1 MEEQEKYDGSS
12 IQVLEGLEA
21 VRKRPAMYIGDISQK
36 GLHHL
41 VYEVVDNSIDEALAG
56 FCDEIAVHI
65 NEDNSITVQDNGRG
79 IPVDMHPKEHKSAL
93 EVVMTV
99 LHAGGK
105 FNKDSYKV
113 SGGLHGVGVS
123 CVNALSTKMH
133 VEVYR
138 NGQIHCQ
145 DYAKGKPL
153 SPVHTITEAEAIG
166 NWEQRKT
173 GTFVQFWPD
182 DTIFTET
189 VYHWEIL
196 ANRMRELA
204 FLNAGIKIVLKDKR
218 VMEEHT
224 LEDGTKVKE
233 CKREAFYSE
242 KGLSEFVRYIDNTR
256 TPLISE
262 VIHLSTDKYGTIH
275 LDVITFSGNGEPTLH
290 PDFLG
295 IIEDTCALR
304 DRYYPTAKVS
314 VLSNSTQL
322 GREDVVQALK
332 RCDNR
337 ILKLDAGT
345 DEMMRR
351 IDLPVNSSLTVETIV
366 GWLQQFS
373 GDFVLQTCF
382 LRGEHN
388 GLTIDNTTKEEL
400 QAWYQ
405 AVDRLQPKQIMI
417 YVIDRKTPE
426 ESLEKISREQMEQI
440 AAPLIQK
447 GFDVS
452 ISA

>member
-1 MEEQEKYDGSS
+1 MLFGQIAYGPIHSRRLGTSLGME
-12 IQVLEGLEA
+12 IMPLEHKLCTFNCVYCECGWNESVSHPQLPSRKEVYEALEA
-21 VRKRPAMYIGDISQK
+21 KLQALRK
-36 GLHHL
+36 
-41 VYEVVDNSIDEALAG
+41 
-56 FCDEIAVHI
+56 
-65 NEDNSITVQDNGRG
+65 ED
-79 IPVDMHPKEHKSAL
+79 
-93 EVVMTV
+93 
-99 LHAGGK
+99 
-105 FNKDSYKV
+105 
-113 SGGLHGVGVS
+113 
-123 CVNALSTKMH
+123 
-133 VEVYR
+133 
-138 NGQIHCQ
+138 
-145 DYAKGKPL
+145 
-153 SPVHTITEAEAIG
+153 
-166 NWEQRKT
+166 
-173 GTFVQFWPD
+173 
-182 DTIFTET
+182 
-189 VYHWEIL
+189 
-196 ANRMRELA
+196 
-204 FLNAGIKIVLKDKR
+204 
-218 VMEEHT
+218 
-224 LEDGTKVKE
+224 
-233 CKREAFYSE
+233 
-242 KGLSEFVRYIDNTR
+242 
-256 TPLISE
+256 
-262 VIHLSTDKYGTIH
+262 IH